1 MSTES
6 QTPVV
11 TSNED
16 ETGELVS
23 LIEEGTVISAS
34 GGVQGG
40 SGESD
45 VTGAKA
51 AATTV
56 EEEEEIGDVSNIS
69 VIMSEPA
76 GDNSLYTLD

>member
-1 MSTES
+1 MWGI

-11 TSNED
+11 TGNED
-16 ETGELVS
+16 ESREIIS
-23 LIEEGTVISAS
+23 LIEEDVVRCVS

-45 VTGAKA
+45 AAGGSQA

-56 EEEEEIGDVSNIS
+56 DEDVEEEIGDVTALSTCQS
-69 VIMSEPA
+69 WMVITRCMH
-76 GDNSLYTLD
+76 